1 MKSIFNFDWSSI
13 AFEPCVGVISDMR
26 GKLSGEEIR
35 LCADCWFQCAVVKPV
50 SGVMLSVLFSH
61 SILDFSHLKC
71 KLIQCS
77 KQRQVS

>member
-1 MKSIFNFDWSSI
+1 
-13 AFEPCVGVISDMR
+13 MR

-61 SILDFSHLKC
+61 SILDFSHPTSEAPGVLG
-71 KLIQCS
+71 LLPPAP
-77 KQRQVS
+77 